1 MPSRRVHEPHSLS
14 RQRRILFSHE
24 ETDYVLV
31 RTLEQ
36 APHGAVSLA
45 SVRHGSQQGGLVEVR
60 ELRPSA
66 PAREHQRLEEEFR
79 LATWL
84 THPSIIRIQGLHR
97 QPDGTR
103 YLVTEHVPGYWL
115 ETVISFGQLRGRPLS
130 ESFALYVAAEVAG
143 ALHAAHTLTDAAGQP
158 LGLLHRDVNPA
169 NIRIAQEGEVK
180 LSGFV
185 AAFSRLPGRWE
196 TTYGVLR
203 GDLAY
208 AAPERLEAHAETGV
222 DVRADLFSLGLVL
235 LETLTAR
242 HLYDME
248 EIEQQAC
255 GQKAGAAPGMA
266 VMRAEVESWV
276 SAAQMARRA
285 TAVQPRHVEQATRG
299 LSEPTRA
306 ILHKLLQRD
315 PARRYT
321 SGAELQAALRD
332 RLARSGLPHGRGHAA
347 RELTQASR
355 SAEGMRRKANP
366 LESGACP
373 PGYRV
378 GQGEDASSRG

>member
-1 MPSRRVHEPHSLS
+1 
-14 RQRRILFSHE
+14 
-24 ETDYVLV
+24 VLV

-45 SVRHGSQQGGLVEVR
+45 RVRHGSEQGHLVEVR

-79 LATWL
+79 LVAWL
-84 THPSIIRIQGLHR
+84 THPSIVRIHGLHR
-97 QPDGTR
+97 QLDGTR

-143 ALHAAHTLTDAAGQP
+143 ALHAAHTLTDAVGQP

-169 NIRIAQEGEVK
+169 NIRIGQEGEVK
-180 LSGFV
+180 LSGFIT
-185 AAFSRLPGRWE
+185 AFSRLPGRRE

-208 AAPERLEAHAETGV
+208 AAPERLEAGAAAGV
-222 DVRADLFSLGLVL
+222 DARADLFSLGLVL

-242 HLYDME
+242 HLYDLE
-248 EIEQQAC
+248 EIETKAW
-255 GQKAGAAPGMA
+255 GQKPGAAPEVTA
-266 VMRAEVESWV
+266 LRAEVESWV
-276 SAAQMARRA
+276 PAAQMARRA
-285 TAVQPRHVEQATRG
+285 AAVQPRHVEQATRG
-299 LSEPTRA
+299 LSEPTRD
-306 ILHKLLQRD
+306 LLRKLLQRD

-332 RLARSGLPHGRGHAA
+332 RLARSGLPHGSGYAA
-347 RELTQASR
+347 REVTQASR
-355 SAEGMRRKANP
+355 SAEGRRRKANP
-366 LESGACP
+366 LESGVCP

-378 GQGEDASSRG
+378 GQEADSSSRS